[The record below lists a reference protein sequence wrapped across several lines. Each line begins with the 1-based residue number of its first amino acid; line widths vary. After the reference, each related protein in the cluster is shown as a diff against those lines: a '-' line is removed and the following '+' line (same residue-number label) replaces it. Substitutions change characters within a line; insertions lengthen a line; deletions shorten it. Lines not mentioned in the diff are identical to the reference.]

1 MKPLIHVSV
10 SKEID
15 GEEIERISTALSS
28 LEQDYDLVVTSDLV
42 SLYLQDPETLRRI
55 EERLEFIQVELE
67 NIKNML
73 PRLYV
78 AG

>member
-1 MKPLIHVSV
+1 MRPLIHVSINREV
-10 SKEID
+10 AQ
-15 GEEIERISTALSS
+15 EELERIHEALSA
-28 LEQDYDLVVTSDLV
+28 LKNDYDLVITSDLV

-55 EERLEFIQVELE
+55 EERLEAIQIELE
-67 NIKNML
+67 SIKNML

>member
-15 GEEIERISTALSS
+15 REELERISAALSS
-28 LEQDYDLVVTSDLV
+28 LEQDYDLVITSDLV

-55 EERLEFIQVELE
+55 EERLESIQMELE
-67 NIKNML
+67 SIKNML